1 MTVGTLIAFVLYLD
15 SFFTPIQQL
24 SQVFD
29 SYQQAQVGLV
39 RIGEL
44 LDTPTSTPAAL
55 HPLPVPPLAGGHRR
69 GRGRLPLLDGGRR
82 RSARA

>member
-1 MTVGTLIAFVLYLD
+1 MTVGTLMAFVLYLD

-29 SYQQAQVGLV
+29 SYQQAQVGLG

-44 LDTPTSTPAAL
+44 LDTPTSTPAADA
-55 HPLPVPPLAGGHRR
+55 PAAGARAGRRHRR
-69 GRGRLPLLDGGRR
+69 RR
-82 RSARA
+82 RRASAIDGRCRGGSRR